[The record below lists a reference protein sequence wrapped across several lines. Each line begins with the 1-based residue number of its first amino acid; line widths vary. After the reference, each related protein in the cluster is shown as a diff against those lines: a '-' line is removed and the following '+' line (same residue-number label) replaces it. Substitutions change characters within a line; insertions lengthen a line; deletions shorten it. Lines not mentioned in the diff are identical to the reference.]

1 MTATSDTL
9 QNSTVTEINPTESDA
24 LTAKSRLA
32 TALVRANT
40 LRIPSAIPSISICR
54 QDEINAF
61 NIWPKAVPRAA
72 ILEIG
77 T

>member
-9 QNSTVTEINPTESDA
+9 QNSTVTETNAAGSDA

-40 LRIPSAIPSISICR
+40 LRIPSANPTKTGGKPGR
-54 QDEINAF
+54 QGQRDEVAS
-61 NIWPKAVPRAA
+61 
-72 ILEIG
+72 
-77 T
+77 